1 MNQSVFNQIAQIKD
15 KVQFLLEQ
23 NEKLRDDD
31 YKLIATFY
39 FYEAGGSEVLKNK
52 SALDFL
58 QEFSQ
63 KKYVSSESI
72 RRVRQK
78 IQEENVHLRG
88 VSYKNRKDEE
98 IKFRNNL

>member
-1 MNQSVFNQIAQIKD
+1 MNQSVFNQIKQVKD
-15 KVQFLLEQ
+15 KVKTLLEQ

-58 QEFSQ
+58 KEFSE
-63 KKYVSSESI
+63 KKYSSSESI

-78 IQEENVHLRG
+78 IQEENKHLRG
-88 VSYKNRKDEE
+88 ASYKNRQEEE
-98 IKFRNNL
+98 INFRNNI

>member
-88 VSYKNRKDEE
+88 VSYKHRKDEE